1 MKKRTLFFL
10 FFAAAL
16 MAFSGIG
23 CGGDDETTPDGDVT
37 DGDTDTNVDGD
48 ADNPDNVDS
57 DPSGPLPCTDDS
69 FCPDGQACDDLA
81 LVCRDKE
88 CESDQWCKDN
98 APATCSNNQE
108 ASVACGS
115 DGLCY
120 PAKCV
125 ASSDCKAGFGCDG
138 GACCAQIPIADV
150 ASCVL
155 NASTNLL
162 RSGLS
167 ITLNAIAYNQGGAVV
182 PVELDSSSW
191 TWGSDAEGTVAV
203 AAGVV
208 TGGTD
213 TGAATITA
221 TIGTA
226 SCDVAFSNFGD
237 VTADKVR
244 VIVAD
249 IKTGAFLQGVKVVI
263 GDETVESDANGVAEL
278 TKPADD
284 FDVHAFAEDYVY
296 MSAFGINV
304 DNDDIFLPLEPIP
317 DATKCGGIKG
327 EVDFSK
333 IPEALKEEIRLAITT
348 MQISGNLLDID
359 FMSLLGEMIMTHIKL
374 GSVVDEDV
382 ALPSGIELFIS
393 KTAVMQGFKATGP
406 AGPAVAWSFGG
417 YIPLSDLISI
427 VTNAMNGSDI
437 ADIEI
442 GKVVSEVM
450 PFFDTFYHGL
460 KPGLNIE
467 QFSKVPD
474 ENDINGDGNTTELV
488 CDFSKFQDLGSGLA
502 LNQPLNGHTTINFQ
516 ALPAGMGNGAGGIA
530 IMAADVT
537 GVGIVPLGLTLSLD
551 EDAEGNFD
559 GKLGDNGEVAMN
571 YALQHSGVTGY
582 DYFFLAAAVD
592 VESLIASEASGDVN
606 VSLAIKT
613 FADAPATI
621 TMDAFPSFLTA
632 TMDLPNRSFT
642 MEGAAT
648 AGDMARV
655 LLDGG
660 GKWSVYMP
668 IGATVVLPDV
678 PAGMTDRMI
687 DEPSSA
693 FISSIDLT
701 GELDYDGLIGF
712 TTQNLNQLNYLTSG
726 LTITV
731 KQ

>member
-10 FFAAAL
+10 FLAAAL
-16 MAFSGIG
+16 MAFSAIG

-37 DGDTDTNVDGD
+37 DGDTDDVVVDGD
-48 ADNPDNVDS
+48 NTDGDVDGDVDN
-57 DPSGPLPCTDDS
+57 GPLPCTDDS

-81 LVCRDKE
+81 LICKDKE
-88 CESDQWCKDN
+88 CESN
-98 APATCSNNQE
+98 ADCGEVTATCNSGTE
-108 ASVACGS
+108 ASIECGA

-125 ASSDCKAGFGCDG
+125 ASADCETGYVCDG
-138 GACCAQIPIADV
+138 GSCCAQIPVGDV

-155 NASTNLL
+155 NASPNLL
-162 RSGLS
+162 RDGLS
-167 ITLNAIAYNQGGAVV
+167 ITLSAIAYSQGGAVI
-182 PVELDSSSW
+182 PVELSGY
-191 TWGSDAEGTVAV
+191 TWASDAEGTVAV

-208 TGGTD
+208 TGGAD

-221 TIGTA
+221 TIGST
-226 SCDVAFSNFGD
+226 SCTVAFSNFGE

-278 TKPADD
+278 TKPAAD
-284 FDVHAFAEDYVY
+284 FDVHAFSEDYVY

-333 IPEALKEEIRLAITT
+333 IPAALKEEIRLAITT

-417 YIPLSDLISI
+417 YIPLSDLIGI

-460 KPGLNIE
+460 KPGLTIS
-467 QFSKVPD
+467 QFDKVAD
-474 ENDINGDGNTTELV
+474 VDDINGDGNTTELV
-488 CDFSKFQDLGSGLA
+488 CDFSKFQDLGSSLA

-516 ALPAGMGNGAGGIA
+516 SLPAGMGNGAGGIA

-559 GKLGDNGEVAMN
+559 GKLGDNGAVAMN

-592 VESLIASEASGDVN
+592 VEGLIASEASGDVN
-606 VSLAIKT
+606 ISLAIKT
-613 FADAPATI
+613 FADAPSTI
-621 TMDAFPSFLTA
+621 NMEAFPSFLTA

-668 IGATVVLPDV
+668 IGATVVLPAV
-678 PAGMTDRMI
+678 PTGMMDRMI
-687 DEPSSA
+687 DAPSDA
-693 FISSIDLT
+693 FISSIDLS
-701 GELDYDGLIGF
+701 GDLDYDGLIGF
-712 TTQNLNQLNYLTSG
+712 STQNLNQLNYLTSG